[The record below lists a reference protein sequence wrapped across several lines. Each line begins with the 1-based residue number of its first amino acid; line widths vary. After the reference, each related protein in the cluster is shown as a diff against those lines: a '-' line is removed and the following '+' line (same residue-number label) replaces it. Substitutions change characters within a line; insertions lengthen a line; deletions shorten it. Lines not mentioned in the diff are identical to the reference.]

1 MDLPRYSWSAQLL
14 DYHLQRRL
22 GNLGTN
28 YFILCRNSLAG
39 YEASAGIKIRFCVQI
54 FTIILISATFVFLQD
69 RTSVIVGVKAELGAS
84 DPEAPDMGRIQ
95 FFVDWYVL
103 SQIDKVGSRT

>member
-1 MDLPRYSWSAQLL
+1 M
-14 DYHLQRRL
+14 
-22 GNLGTN
+22 
-28 YFILCRNSLAG
+28 
-39 YEASAGIKIRFCVQI
+39 
-54 FTIILISATFVFLQD
+54 SATFVFLQD

>member
-1 MDLPRYSWSAQLL
+1 MSA
-14 DYHLQRRL
+14 
-22 GNLGTN
+22 
-28 YFILCRNSLAG
+28 A
-39 YEASAGIKIRFCVQI
+39 
-54 FTIILISATFVFLQD
+54 FVFLQD

-103 SQIDKVGSRT
+103 SQIDKVGSRAWLRPHLKISETIFILFSFQ